1 MVLLPTTWKL
11 ISNLANKDVVSICM
25 SYGLEPFTHIF
36 VIVQTFQTYLLYG

>member
-1 MVLLPTTWKL
+1 MVLPPATWKL
-11 ISNLANKDVVSICM
+11 ISNLAHKDVVSIST